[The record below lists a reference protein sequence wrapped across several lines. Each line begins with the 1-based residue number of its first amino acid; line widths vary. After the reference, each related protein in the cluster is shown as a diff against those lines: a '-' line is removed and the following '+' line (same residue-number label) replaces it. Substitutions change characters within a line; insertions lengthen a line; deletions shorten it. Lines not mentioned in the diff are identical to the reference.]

1 MNVENIRI
9 RKMSTNLKIIEDLV
23 LDTWK
28 IFDL

>member
-9 RKMSTNLKIIEDLV
+9 RKMSANLKIIEDLV